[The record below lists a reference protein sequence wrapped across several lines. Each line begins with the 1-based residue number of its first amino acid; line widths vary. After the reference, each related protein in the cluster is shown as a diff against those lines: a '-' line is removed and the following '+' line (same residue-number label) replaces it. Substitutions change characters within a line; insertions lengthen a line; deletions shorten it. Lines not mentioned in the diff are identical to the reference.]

1 MKRTLFLSVL
11 FGMFVFVAHAENEG
25 YKRVDSTLYAYYRWC
40 NNNIR
45 DTAVLSKADTLFRL
59 SGEKQ
64 DIRMQAVAL
73 SLKADHYYFNNRLD
87 SLKAWIPRVQDF
99 ARKHDQ
105 LKYYYF
111 AWTRL
116 ILYYTK
122 QSQYT
127 LAQYELEQ
135 YMSQA
140 EKDNYKPATAEAYKQ
155 LGHIYRTRGLKDA
168 AIEYYRK
175 AIDFITRNDLDKFQL
190 SNLYTELATMLLNQQ
205 RHAEAAEAIEKG
217 KASISL
223 PEYIWPLK
231 VREVLLLSQTDQ
243 IAKAKALFREIKA
256 GHGGYLTDIS
266 LTETELAIY
275 KHSHE
280 YARALATMEKLIGLF
295 KNAGYKEPY
304 FYYIYE
310 NRAATYAALGNFELA
325 YQDLQHFID
334 LYHKQVNDDNEK
346 TLGEFATLLDV
357 NRLDM
362 EKAELRQQAQEER
375 LHRSQMGIVGLGA
388 ILLLATVFIAM
399 MFRMNRHLARA
410 KRAAEEGNRMKGI
423 FIRNITH
430 EINTP
435 LNAIVGFAEL
445 AAASDDADAAERQSY
460 IGIIQENSGYLQK
473 LVDDVLYIAGL
484 ESSDTPPAMGPT
496 DINECCLQCI
506 RNVSRHNPRK
516 ANVRFIP
523 AREKFHLHTS
533 CLLISKAIAELL
545 RNAVRFAGDSDI
557 TLAYTLDDRNRQ
569 ITFTVT
575 DTGPGIPASEA
586 EHIFERFVKLDTF
599 SQGLGL
605 GLTVCRL
612 IASALGGRIELD
624 TEYRGGARFRLSI
637 PLR

>member
-1 MKRTLFLSVL
+1 MKRTLLLPVL
-11 FGMFVFVAHAENEG
+11 FTAFISSSHAESEA
-25 YKRVDSTLYAYYRWC
+25 YKKVDSTLYGYYRWC

-59 SGEKQ
+59 SEEKH
-64 DIRMQAVAL
+64 DVRMQAVSL
-73 SLKADHYYFNNRLD
+73 SLKADHYYFNNNID

-99 ARKHDQ
+99 ARRNDQ

-175 AIDFITRNDLDKFQL
+175 AIDFITRNNLDKFQL
-190 SNLYTELATMLLNQQ
+190 SNLYSELATMLLNQQ
-205 RHAEAAEAIEKG
+205 RNAEAAEAIEKG
-217 KASISL
+217 KACISL
-223 PEYIWPLK
+223 PEYIWSLK
-231 VREVLLLSQTDQ
+231 VKEVLLLAQTDQ
-243 IAKAKALFREIKA
+243 IAQAKALFNEIRA
-256 GHGGYLTDIS
+256 GHGGYLPDIS
-266 LTETELAIY
+266 LTETQLAIY
-275 KHSHE
+275 EHSHE
-280 YARALATMEKLIGLF
+280 YAKALATMETLTGLF
-295 KNAGYKEPY
+295 KKAGYKESY

-310 NRAATYAALGNFELA
+310 NRAATYAALGNFEPA

-334 LYHKQVNDDNEK
+334 LYHKQVNDDNER

-362 EKAELRQQAQEER
+362 EKAELRRQAQEER
-375 LHRSQMGIVGLGA
+375 LQRSQMGIVGLGA
-388 ILLLATVFIAM
+388 ILLLATVFIVV

-410 KRAAEEGNRMKGI
+410 KRAAEESNRMKGI

-506 RNVSRHNPRK
+506 RNVSLHSSREVNI
-516 ANVRFIP
+516 RFIP

-533 CLLISKAIAELL
+533 CLLISKAIAEML
-545 RNAVRFAGDSDI
+545 RNAVHFAGDSEI
-557 TLAYTLDDRNRQ
+557 TLAYTPDERNRQ
-569 ITFTVT
+569 IIFTVT
-575 DTGPGIPASEA
+575 DRGPGIPASGA
-586 EHIFERFVKLDTF
+586 ERIFERFVKLDTF

-624 TEYRGGARFRLSI
+624 TDYTDGARFRLSI